1 MRNCCP
7 SLLLAITLTI
17 ASLTAPVAAQID
29 ASAPAG
35 DSGEVKEEL
44 VVYGTRPGDQVDA
57 DPVYQEIMR
66 QQMMDEVQ
74 RMRLEEE
81 EGWRN
86 SELTYQSS
94 QKSRIVW
101 GSDPKTDRAMQ
112 EDFERNSLPGETTKP
127 TTLFR
132 AQF

>member
-1 MRNCCP
+1 MRSYFA
-7 SLLLAITLTI
+7 SLLILIALA
-17 ASLTAPVAAQID
+17 ASLASVPAAAQVD
-29 ASAPAG
+29 EGASDD
-35 DSGEVKEEL
+35 DSGDVVEEL
-44 VVYGTRPGDQVDA
+44 VVYATRSGDPTDA
-57 DPVYQEIMR
+57 DPAYKEMMR
-66 QQMMDEVQ
+66 LQMMDEVQ

-81 EGWRN
+81 EDWRN
-86 SELTYQSS
+86 SNLTYQSS

-112 EDFERNSLPGETTKP
+112 EDFERNSLPGDTTKP